1 MHHATDTAST
11 RTEAIGALTSAI
23 EFLSCAVRAIGR
35 GHSPASQDALTP
47 LLWAEAK
54 LVEVLASVGGEA
66 HEAAI
71 RNAWGRDPSSV
82 LRLT

>member
-1 MHHATDTAST
+1 MHHVTDAAST
-11 RTEAIGALTSAI
+11 RADAIDALTSAI

-47 LLWAEAK
+47 LLWADAK

-71 RNAWGRDPSSV
+71 RGAWGREPSSA